1 MLEECS
7 QPIRS
12 STESKCQHSRVTNQ
26 REERRHGSQKKE
38 KNGSDRL
45 TFFSPR
51 LLSAEI
57 AKSPRILVRSHFFC
71 TTAFAFLR
79 FNSTSVILL
88 VLSFLSWKKKNS
100 PHETLASVSC
110 KVSKVFTLYIVC
122 IVTLVI
128 HTNDTLALVHN
139 YAYNHNVPEGIGAW
153 RDLITYAI
161 LCTQIKQRGRRVGG
175 ISVGGGDS
183 GGDSGVFNRVH
194 EIRKDFHVRF
204 ACLRVCVVSLVV

>member
-1 MLEECS
+1 MTDSFEHRVEVS
-7 QPIRS
+7 AFARDQSTRRS
-12 STESKCQHSRVTNQ
+12 TDAVR
-26 REERRHGSQKKE
+26 QKK
-38 KNGSDRL
+38 KKKKKKRSDRP
-45 TFFSPR
+45 TFFPNLQEFTSDR
-51 LLSAEI
+51 VS
-57 AKSPRILVRSHFFC
+57 FF
-71 TTAFAFLR
+71 FSFSFLFLR
-79 FNSTSVILL
+79 NRVCLPSFQSTSVILF
-88 VLSFLSWKKKNS
+88 VPIVPIVKKKKKKKKKKKNRNS

-175 ISVGGGDS
+175 ISEGW
-183 GGDSGVFNRVH
+183 R
-194 EIRKDFHVRF
+194 
-204 ACLRVCVVSLVV
+204 